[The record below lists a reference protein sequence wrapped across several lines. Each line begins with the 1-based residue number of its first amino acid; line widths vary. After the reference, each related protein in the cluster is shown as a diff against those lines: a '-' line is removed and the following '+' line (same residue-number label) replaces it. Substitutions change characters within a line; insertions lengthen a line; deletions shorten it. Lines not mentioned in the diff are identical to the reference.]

1 MRSIQG
7 VWAARVGAGPAVR
20 TWVTLA
26 CAFATLVFAAC
37 ADRPSADV
45 GPASGNLSLV
55 STLGGLDTV
64 GYERAT
70 EVRAFVFPEDHGP
83 HPGFRT
89 EWWYVTGN
97 LTSDEGRDFGFQF
110 TIFRSALAPAEP
122 GGPSAWATNQAYMGH
137 FAVTDIDGDAFRA
150 ADLFARGSGGLAGA
164 ETTPLRVWIEDWV
177 LESAGASSRPAPG
190 EAPVRRAGDPP
201 ATFPL
206 RLAAEGDD
214 FSVDL
219 QLSAGKPIV
228 LQGDGGLSQKGPEPG
243 NASYYYALTRM
254 PAEGRVV
261 FEGEGHQVTGL
272 AWLDREWSTSALSD
286 GQVGWDWFAL
296 QLDDGWEMMVYQLR
310 REGGTSDPLSD
321 GVLIDPDGRRIPLE
335 WGSEVQVEPTGTWRS
350 PEDGA
355 EYPSGWRIQ
364 LPARGWDLTVEPV
377 VDDQELRL
385 AFRYWEGSV
394 AVEGSGEGG
403 APVSGRGYVELT
415 GYAGFGTQVEAGSRR

>member
-1 MRSIQG
+1 MRTAVVGLG
-7 VWAARVGAGPAVR
+7 VVVVALIAGCGEETASDDGAPV
-20 TWVTLA
+20 
-26 CAFATLVFAAC
+26 
-37 ADRPSADV
+37 
-45 GPASGNLSLV
+45 GNLSLV

-70 EVRAFVFPEDHGP
+70 EIRDFVFPEDHGP

-97 LTSDEGRDFGFQF
+97 LTSDAGRDFGFQF
-110 TIFRSALAPAEP
+110 TIFRSSLAPAEP

-137 FAVTDIDGDAFRA
+137 FAVTDIDGQAFQA

-177 LESAGASSRPAPG
+177 LESVGAGV
-190 EAPVRRAGDPP
+190 EAGM
-201 ATFPL
+201 TFPL
-206 RLAAEGDD
+206 RLAADGDG

-219 QLSAGKPIV
+219 ELEPGKPIV
-228 LQGDGGLSQKGPEPG
+228 LQGDQGLSQKGPEPG

-254 PAEGRVV
+254 PASGRVV
-261 FEGEGHQVTGL
+261 FDGEAHDVTGL
-272 AWLDREWSTSALSD
+272 TWLDREWSTSALSV

-310 REGGTSDPLSD
+310 REDGSADPLSD
-321 GVLIDPDGRRIPLE
+321 GVLIDPDGHRIPLE
-335 WGSEVQVEPTGTWRS
+335 WGEEVEVEPTGSWRS
-350 PEDGA
+350 PQDGS
-355 EYPSGWRIQ
+355 EYPSGWRIRV
-364 LPARGWDLTVEPV
+364 PERGWDLTVEPV

-394 AVEGSGEGG
+394 AVEGRGEGG
-403 APVSGRGYVELT
+403 ASVAGRGYVELT
-415 GYAGFGTQVEAGSRR
+415 GYVR